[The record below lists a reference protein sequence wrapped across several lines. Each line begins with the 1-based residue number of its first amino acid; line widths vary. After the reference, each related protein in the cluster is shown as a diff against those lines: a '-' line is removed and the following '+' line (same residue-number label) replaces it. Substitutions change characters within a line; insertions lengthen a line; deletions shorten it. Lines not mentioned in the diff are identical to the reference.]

1 MANLLVVDDDL
12 AVRDVL
18 SEILFR
24 RGHSVVAARDGVE
37 ALARAG
43 RARFAC
49 ALADWRL
56 PRLGGRELVERL
68 REAQPDLPVVV
79 MSGSVSE
86 AALGEIEIAAFL
98 RKPFDVADVEQVVA
112 AVLEEH
118 PAPEA
123 RRFPRKEVA
132 WRAEVRGGGAGAAAA
147 LTRNLSLGGAQVRVR
162 ASDAA
167 LAPGARVEGVLFGPQ
182 GGAVRVPSRVVWRAP
197 ASEES
202 EARVGLEFLE
212 RSPAVLAGIRELL

>member
-1 MANLLVVDDDL
+1 MANVLVVDDDL

-24 RGHSVVAARDGVE
+24 RGHSVVAARDGLE
-37 ALARAG
+37 ALSRAG

-56 PRLGGRELVERL
+56 PRLGGRELLEKL
-68 REAQPDLPVVV
+68 REAQPGLPIVV

-86 AALGEIEIAAFL
+86 AALGDTEIAAFL
-98 RKPFDVADVEQVVA
+98 RKPFDVAEVEQVVA

-118 PAPEA
+118 PAHEA

-132 WRAEVRGGGAGAAAA
+132 WRAEVRAGADAAAA

-162 ASDAA
+162 AAEAA
-167 LAPGARVEGVLFGPQ
+167 FSPGARVEGVLFGPQ
-182 GGAVRVPSRVVWRAP
+182 GGAVRVPARVVWRSP
-197 ASEES
+197 ASGDS

-212 RSPAVLAGIRELL
+212 RTPAVLAGIRELL